1 MSKPPV
7 TDLDEWYH
15 HVLGSMTDYSL
26 IKDEMISEERGQK
39 NVFRRNHKGR
49 SSSPKGVRLKLE
61 TISRGSDYHHG
72 EVPIQERRQ
81 IFSGILVDRET
92 SSLEIEKYIRERD
105 TLHEVHQEIW
115 AALLFTAGP
124 EKFANLTLDLT
135 TGRRTGLNYEERL
148 EEGFIWA
155 LAQDYENCRHNVPK
169 QKFAFPVD
177 YWPGTEWPIATLL
190 CNLEE
195 AKTVVATFL
204 RRTNQWLEKLSSV
217 DIDSLINSWKQ
228 SGGPCRCDDDDL
240 LVKSIEATERICDG
254 EEPCTVEIQLR
265 FEICAKPLLGLFFKF
280 PELFEVASNLGW
292 EPVQSNLLDELLD
305 FEEPDVDDEDEFNF
319 DYTWSLRREIN

>member
-15 HVLGSMTDYSL
+15 HVLGSMSDYSL

-92 SSLEIEKYIRERD
+92 SSLEIEKYIRE
-105 TLHEVHQEIW
+105 HEVHQEIW

-135 TGRRTGLNYEERL
+135 TARTGLNYEERL

-155 LAQDYENCRHNVPK
+155 LAQDYRNCRHNVPK

-177 YWPGTEWPIATLL
+177 YWPSTEWPIATLL

-254 EEPCTVEIQLR
+254 EEPCTVEIRLC
-265 FEICAKPLLGLFFKF
+265 FEICVQPLLGLFFKF

-305 FEEPDVDDEDEFNF
+305 EPDVDDEDEFNF

>member
-1 MSKPPV
+1 
-7 TDLDEWYH
+7 
-15 HVLGSMTDYSL
+15 MTDYSL

-92 SSLEIEKYIRERD
+92 SSLEIEKYIRE
-105 TLHEVHQEIW
+105 HEVHQEIW

-135 TGRRTGLNYEERL
+135 NYEERL

-155 LAQDYENCRHNVPK
+155 LAQDYGNCRHNVPK

-217 DIDSLINSWKQ
+217 DIDPLINSWKQ
-228 SGGPCRCDDDDL
+228 SGGLCRCDDDDL